1 MGCFMTLEDPCL
13 VKLHNP
19 LIVFKFDVFA
29 KPGKGGVPT
38 IGATPVITPSVP
50 TLYVNRVCSL

>member
-1 MGCFMTLEDPCL
+1 MGCFITLEDPCL

-29 KPGKGGVPT
+29 KPGKGGFP
-38 IGATPVITPSVP
+38 PLEQHPLLLHLFLP
-50 TLYVNRVCSL
+50 YM